1 MHIGNAATN
10 NVAVFF
16 CNYFQKEAKIP
27 ESIKNLSVYL

>member
-27 ESIKNLSVYL
+27 VFCSPL